1 MVKQP
6 CPNCHSTI
14 PEGAVF
20 CPVCGFRLAEE
31 GMPAGQNAPGTA
43 PTTQTLSCPRCG
55 YQHNPPLPSHC
66 QACGYP
72 LSSPDVITPTPSAL
86 PSLPIEQKDEPAPGV
101 EIHPPASTITP
112 PKKRLKVPPTR
123 PIHLKGAVRKAV
135 IPLFGVVI
143 LVALG
148 ILAWRWWQ
156 NRSVG
161 GTAQPVVEA
170 CQPVTP
176 GDDFEPANQ
185 RDLQGDLHRDS
196 YFKASEEYTIAENA
210 EFTVPQGVT
219 LIIEPG
225 ARVKFGPG
233 AKMIVQGTLLACGRG
248 SRRILFTA
256 DTTAGRPGFWAGI
269 EFRNADPDTVLGHA
283 TFEFAGKD
291 AHAPLWI
298 ENTDLHVED
307 VKFDSNQW
315 YALSLDPDSYPR
327 LRPPISVENGP
338 LGWEVRGGTL
348 NKSRS
353 WSKDQPYVVNGVIEV
368 AEKASL
374 TVQAGAWVK
383 FQPGS
388 ALNVLGKLEAVGTS
402 GEPIRFTSVNEGAEE
417 GAPEPQAGDW
427 VGVRIVGRKAEARL
441 ELVELRYAGAEARER
456 GCLWLSEA
464 NPVLTDVTISECAGF
479 ALSTDIAS
487 NPQIERLTLS
497 ETDPLRRWE
506 LRQSTLEG
514 VTSRRLSK
522 LFTAD
527 QAPLYPV
534 LTGWVGAG
542 EGATLAI
549 DPGTTLLF
557 AGGDQAGLWV
567 NGVLQANGSENE
579 PIVLTSW
586 RDPEFNRAG
595 GAQPGDWG
603 GLHLKNSAAE
613 ETSLT
618 FVEIRYAGAVENSC
632 LWLQSASPKISNL
645 KISDCVAYP
654 ISSDAASQPDVE
666 NLDLSDNPHPNL
678 WEIRE
683 SSLKERA
690 EWTWRTLQ
698 TEDGAQIIRLVTGF
712 ITVEKDATLRLQAG
726 SIVKFASG
734 TGIVARGGLFAE
746 GTPETPII
754 LTSWRDPEGGGKES
768 GAQPGDW
775 AGIALDGSRA
785 ADLSHVHIRYAGRP
799 DWGVGCLN
807 VKESQPTL
815 DNLTIEHCNYYPVT
829 SDLASDPQVV
839 GLSLQDNQ
847 PADEWAIRES
857 TLAKGNQRSWGAIVQ
872 AEQNNPILRTVIGW
886 LTVENG
892 ARLILG
898 EGVVVKFADG
908 VGLVNRGAL
917 NMTGNAQSPVILTS
931 WRDPQFSNESGV
943 QAGDWAGLV
952 FESAQGDTLLS
963 HVEIR
968 YAGGRGNLRG
978 AINLSASSPALSDV
992 TIRDTAWY
1000 PISVDA
1006 QSMPRLE
1013 RITLLNNA
1021 RAVEMR
1027 GGELQSAG
1035 EQVWSPWV
1043 DIENQPIVRVLMENL
1058 VIGPEAALRLASGV
1072 IVKFDVN
1079 AGLDVRGGLLAEG
1092 AVFTSLHDDET
1103 GGDTDGSASDEL
1115 AWLGIKIRGRKLTR
1129 LENSLIRYA
1138 QVGLWMEDAAPTL
1151 RDVRIEDNW
1160 SAALSS
1166 DFRSAP
1172 EIENLSLKRNAING
1186 LLINAD
1192 SLPEGQT
1199 RWTLIGTAQDQLVR
1213 VIPGNLTVGATSQL
1227 IIDPEVVIKFAPQSG
1242 LIVEGRLQAGQK
1254 DAETVS
1260 FTALADDSVGG
1271 DTDNSQQTPIRGFW
1285 KGIAVNPNNTNAQ
1298 LALFSVIIR
1307 YASTSLEVLNPVEWQ
1322 VSSLSV
1328 EESQLYGISC
1338 AATFETFV
1346 LPDEITF
1353 TNNGQDI
1360 SGCQVAPLPTPTI
1373 TPELLTPIPTVTPF
1387 P

>member
-1 MVKQP
+1 MEHNK
-6 CPNCHSTI
+6 CPYCQTELPDS
-14 PEGAVF
+14 ALF
-20 CPVCGFRLAEE
+20 CPACGKPLPQIPSSGVKDVRSE
-31 GMPAGQNAPGTA
+31 PTGQ
-43 PTTQTLSCPRCG
+43 CPRCG

-72 LSSPDVITPTPSAL
+72 LFTAGETIPAPLVIPSP
-86 PSLPIEQKDEPAPGV
+86 QKREPVPGV
-101 EIHPPASTITP
+101 EVQPPSLTTTP
-112 PKKRLKVPPTR
+112 PKKRLKVPPTH

-135 IPLFGVVI
+135 ISLFGVVI

-156 NRSVG
+156 NRSVS

-176 GDDFEPANQ
+176 GDDYKPANQ
-185 RDLQGDLHRDS
+185 SDLQGDLRRDS

-256 DTTAGRPGFWAGI
+256 ETTSGRPGFWAGI
-269 EFRNADPDTVLGHA
+269 EFRDADPDTVLGHV

-291 AHAPLWI
+291 GHAPLWV
-298 ENTDLHVED
+298 ENTDLHIED
-307 VKFDSNQW
+307 LKFDSNQW
-315 YALSLDPDSYPR
+315 YALSLDPDSSLR
-327 LRPPISVENGP
+327 LRPPFTVDNGP
-338 LGWEVRGGTL
+338 RGWEVRGGTL
-348 NKSRS
+348 NKNQT
-353 WSKDQPYVVNGVIEV
+353 WSKDQPYIVNGVIEV
-368 AEKASL
+368 GEKASL
-374 TVQAGAWVK
+374 TIRGGAWVK

-388 ALNVLGKLEAVGTS
+388 ALNIMGKLEAVGAS
-402 GEPIRFTSVNEGAEE
+402 KEPIRFTSVNEGAEE
-417 GAPEPQAGDW
+417 GAPEPQPGDW
-427 VGVRIVGRKAEARL
+427 VGIRIMGRKAEARL
-441 ELVELRYAGAEARER
+441 ELVEVRYAGAGARER

-464 NPVLTDVTISECAGF
+464 NPILKEVTISECAGF

-487 NPQIERLTLS
+487 DPQIEHLALA

-514 VTSRRLSK
+514 VASRRLSK
-522 LFTAD
+522 LSTAD
-527 QAPLYPV
+527 RVPLYPV
-534 LTGWVGAG
+534 LTGWVGVT
-542 EGATLAI
+542 EGATLTL
-549 DPGTTLLF
+549 DPGTALLF
-557 AGGDQAGLWV
+557 AGGDRSGLSV
-567 NGVLQANGSENE
+567 NGYLQANGSTNE

-603 GLHLKNSAAE
+603 GLHLKNGNPGGNN
-613 ETSLT
+613 LT
-618 FVEIRYAGAVENSC
+618 FVEIRYAGATENSC

-654 ISSDAASQPDVE
+654 VSSDAASQPDVE
-666 NLDLSDNPHPNL
+666 ELDLSDNPRGDL

-683 SSLKERA
+683 SSLEERV
-690 EWTWRTLQ
+690 EWTWGPLLAK
-698 TEDGAQIIRLVTGF
+698 DGTQVIRFVTGF
-712 ITVEKDATLRLQAG
+712 ITVEKDATLRFQAG
-726 SIVKFASG
+726 SIVKFANG

-785 ADLSHVHIRYAGRP
+785 ADLSQVHIRYAGRP

-807 VKESQPTL
+807 IKESKPTL

-847 PADEWAIRES
+847 PADDWAIRES
-857 TLAKGNQRSWGAIVQ
+857 TLAKGNQRSWGAIAQ
-872 AEQNNPILRTVIGW
+872 AEQSNPILRTVIGW

-892 ARLILG
+892 ARLSLG

-908 VGLVNRGAL
+908 MGLVNRGAL
-917 NMTGNAQSPVILTS
+917 NMTGSAQSPVILTS
-931 WRDPQFSNESGV
+931 WRDPQFSNESSA

-952 FESAQGDTLLS
+952 FESAQGGSLLS

-978 AINLSASSPALSDV
+978 AINLSTSSPALSDV

-1000 PISVDA
+1000 PLSLDA

-1021 RAVEMR
+1021 RAAEVR
-1027 GGELQSAG
+1027 GGELQAAG
-1035 EQVWSPWV
+1035 EQAWSPWV
-1043 DIENQPIVRVLMENL
+1043 DAANQPIVRVLMENL
-1058 VIGPEAALRLASGV
+1058 VIGPEAALRLARGV

-1079 AGLDVRGGLLAEG
+1079 AGLDVRGGLSAEG

-1103 GGDTDGSASDEL
+1103 GGETNGSASGEL

-1151 RDVRIEDNW
+1151 RGVRIEDNW

-1186 LLINAD
+1186 LLIHAD

-1199 RWTLIGTAQDQLVR
+1199 RWSLIGTAQDQLVR
-1213 VIPGNLTVGATSQL
+1213 VIPGNLTIGATSQL
-1227 IIDPEVVIKFAPQSG
+1227 IIDPGVVIKFAPQSG
-1242 LIVEGRLQAGQK
+1242 LIVEGRFQAGQK
-1254 DAETVS
+1254 DAETVT
-1260 FTALADDSVGG
+1260 FTALTDDSLGG
-1271 DTDNSQQTPIRGFW
+1271 DTDSSQQTPIRGFW

-1298 LALFSVIIR
+1298 LALFNVRIR
-1307 YASTSLEVLNPVEWQ
+1307 YASTGLEVLNPLEWQ
-1322 VSSLSV
+1322 VSGLSV

-1338 AATFETFV
+1338 TAPFDTFI

-1360 SGCQVAPLPTPTI
+1360 SGCQVTPLPTSTI
-1373 TPELLTPIPTVTPF
+1373 TPELLTPAPTMTLTP
-1387 P
+1387 